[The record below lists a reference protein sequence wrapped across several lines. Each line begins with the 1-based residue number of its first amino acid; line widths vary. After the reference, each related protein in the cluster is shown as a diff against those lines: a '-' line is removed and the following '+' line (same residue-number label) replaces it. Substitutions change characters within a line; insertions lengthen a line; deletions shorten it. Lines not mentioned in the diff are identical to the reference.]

1 MWEEKTPAATGSTAA
16 AAPNRALPTSG
27 ACYIQWRRGN
37 FWGFRSKI
45 SKRIQRGERGSQE
58 RAPSSVKLF
67 PGKTSN
73 ECRFNNGWVALL
85 APYSLS
91 AFLCLLVAG
100 FCGACFVTL
109 SVFFRSLPGGRLV
122 RARIFGEEEGGG
134 ATRRTSGGV
143 RQRGAARLRAG
154 AVCVV
159 VAGANVG
166 AGPNEAPF
174 SWPRARMFASVARCF
189 PKTWGRSSTSGRVM
203 AGSLGNRRCLCL
215 RETGPVI
222 AALNVL
228 SQVRARRFLLL
239 RELAVLLGGR
249 AAPGRPVNG
258 SCAAVV
264 LGMRGIFLLRMPPG
278 ISRLLR

>member
-1 MWEEKTPAATGSTAA
+1 MAA

-27 ACYIQWRRGN
+27 ACYIQWWRGN

-45 SKRIQRGERGSQE
+45 SKRFQRGERGSQE
-58 RAPSSVKLF
+58 RAPSSVKLL

-73 ECRFNNGWVALL
+73 ECRFNNGRVALL

-91 AFLCLLVAG
+91 ACLFLLAAG
-100 FCGACFVTL
+100 FCGARFVTL

-122 RARIFGEEEGGG
+122 PALIFGEGGG
-134 ATRRTSGGV
+134 ATRRTWDGV

-228 SQVRARRFLLL
+228 SQVRAR
-239 RELAVLLGGR
+239 
-249 AAPGRPVNG
+249 AA
-258 SCAAVV
+258 SFCCAN
-264 LGMRGIFLLRMPPG
+264 
-278 ISRLLR
+278 